1 MLNLSTK
8 LSQDNFSRTL
18 FLPKFIKIHVDGR
31 KKITKYRV
39 DNSSIQ
45 VRLRFFF
52 LLQYHSF
59 SCRLQ
64 FFLFIYSVLNWFK
77 WPIRPFQVHFY
88 QRLSQLPW
96 PEAFEF
102 DSSAVPFRL
111 SSQIQSTVRRIPES
125 HITKT
130 LSIQLNSV
138 IFITV
143 ITNSFITNKM
153 LLNFW
158 SQMTSYYII
167 FHGYSVRANHG
178 YNDRSLLSGPREFII
193 AEFDC
198 IWRQK

>member
-1 MLNLSTK
+1 M
-8 LSQDNFSRTL
+8 FHL
-18 FLPKFIKIHVDGR
+18 FIFIIL
-31 KKITKYRV
+31 TY
-39 DNSSIQ
+39 NSFCIF
-45 VRLRFFF
+45 RFDCDCFPFF
-52 LLQYHSF
+52 LQHSF

-130 LSIQLNSV
+130 LSVS
-138 IFITV
+138 T
-143 ITNSFITNKM
+143 S
-153 LLNFW
+153 
-158 SQMTSYYII
+158 SQMTSWLKPLVRLSRRLTLPLTGFLAFSLII
-167 FHGYSVRANHG
+167 LWS
-178 YNDRSLLSGPREFII
+178 
-193 AEFDC
+193 
-198 IWRQK
+198 